1 MDGSTENDK
10 ELNKNSETDSENSEK
25 EELASASDSSA
36 ENVMETNSDG
46 TENEELEKEPTVE
59 ELKLEIET
67 LRDQLLRSL
76 AEGENIRRRTDRE
89 KKDASKYA
97 ITNFAR
103 EIISVADNLNR
114 ALSSVSEEKMDQNE
128 DLKNL
133 FIGIQM
139 THAQFVSS
147 LEQFNISVLTT
158 IGQKFDHNIHQAMYE
173 IEDADSPPGLV
184 LEEVQKGYMLHDRL
198 LRPAMVGV
206 SKGGTKSD
214 SVQNDE
220 SVVEAPK
227 ETVATT
233 SSSAYEKQA
242 EALDASVDE
251 KNKKLDEEL

>member
-1 MDGSTENDK
+1 
-10 ELNKNSETDSENSEK
+10 
-25 EELASASDSSA
+25 
-36 ENVMETNSDG
+36 
-46 TENEELEKEPTVE
+46 
-59 ELKLEIET
+59 
-67 LRDQLLRSL
+67 LLRSL
-76 AEGENIRRRTDRE
+76 AEGENVRRRTDRE
-89 KKDASKYA
+89 KKDTSKYA

-114 ALSSVSEEKMDQNE
+114 ALTSVSEEKMGQNE

-139 THAQFVSS
+139 THSQFLSS

-158 IGQKFDHNIHQAMYE
+158 VGQKFDHNIHQAMYE
-173 IEDADSPPGLV
+173 IEDTNNPAGLV

-206 SKGGTKSD
+206 SKGGAKSD
-214 SVQNDE
+214 RVQNHD
-220 SVVEAPK
+220 SAVKNPK
-227 ETVATT
+227 ETVANT

>member
-25 EELASASDSSA
+25 EELASASDFSA
-36 ENVMETNSDG
+36 ENVMETNSEG

-59 ELKLEIET
+59 ELKLEIES

-97 ITNFAR
+97 ITSFAR

-114 ALSSVSEEKMDQNE
+114 ALTSVSEEKMGQNE

-173 IEDADSPPGLV
+173 IEDANSPAGLV

-206 SKGGTKSD
+206 SKGGAKSD

-220 SVVEAPK
+220 SVVETQK
-227 ETVATT
+227 ETVATS

-242 EALDASVDE
+242 EALDASVDD

>member
-1 MDGSTENDK
+1 MDSSTENDK
-10 ELNKNSETDSENSEK
+10 ELNENSETNSENSGK
-25 EELASASDSSA
+25 EEPSSA
-36 ENVMETNSDG
+36 PNPTDENLTETNSDVIQS
-46 TENEELEKEPTVE
+46 EESEKEPTIE
-59 ELKLEIET
+59 ELKLEIDS
-67 LRDQLLRSL
+67 LKDQLLRSL
-76 AEGENIRRRTDRE
+76 AEGENVRRRTDRE
-89 KKDASKYA
+89 KKDTSKYA

-114 ALSSVSEEKMDQNE
+114 ALTSVSEEKMGQNE

-139 THAQFVSS
+139 THSQFLSS

-158 IGQKFDHNIHQAMYE
+158 VGQKFDHNIHQAMYE
-173 IEDADSPPGLV
+173 IEDTNSPAGLV

-206 SKGGTKSD
+206 SKGGAKSD
-214 SVQNDE
+214 SVQNHD
-220 SVVEAPK
+220 SAVETPK
-227 ETVATT
+227 ETVANT

-242 EALDASVDE
+242 EALDASADE

>member
-1 MDGSTENDK
+1 MDSSTENDK
-10 ELNKNSETDSENSEK
+10 ETNDNNKISPENPEQDEFS
-25 EELASASDSSA
+25 SSA
-36 ENVMETNSDG
+36 DSPAEDPKETNSDE
-46 TENEELEKEPTVE
+46 TESEELEQEPTIE
-59 ELKLEIET
+59 ELNSEIES
-67 LRDQLLRSL
+67 LKDQLLRSL

-114 ALSSVSEEKMDQNE
+114 ALTSVSEEKMAQNE

-139 THAQFVSS
+139 THSQFMTS

-158 IGQKFDHNIHQAMYE
+158 VGEKFDHNIHQAMYE
-173 IEDADSPPGLV
+173 IEDTSCPAGMV
-184 LEEVQKGYMLHDRL
+184 LEEVQRGYMLHDRL

-206 SKGGTKSD
+206 SKGGGKPD
-214 SVQNDE
+214 NEKNDANE
-220 SVVEAPK
+220 IETPK
-227 ETVATT
+227 ETVANT